1 MMGRRYI
8 FYLLL
13 PAVLFLWLLPDHA
26 VIAAETDAATAKA
39 DPEQSALHEEDK
51 AASPHPVSPFP
62 SMLDGADHSDVPSF
76 GWMFVRTIG
85 ALCLVFVLILGLV
98 FVLKRFAFHHR
109 MPGLKN
115 DAISI
120 LSSTFI
126 APKKSIHMIQVLNRV
141 LIVGVTDAGIS
152 ILSEFHEDELGTIE
166 RQNKRETTK
175 QPFDNVLS
183 TLWGKIK

>member
-1 MMGRRYI
+1 MIRRRTI
-8 FYLLL
+8 TYLLL
-13 PAVLFLWLLPDHA
+13 PALLFLWLLPDNA
-26 VIAAETDAATAKA
+26 AAAAEPDADIAQAG
-39 DPEQSALHEEDK
+39 PEQSARYEEDK
-51 AASPHPVSPFP
+51 TASPDPAAPFP
-62 SMLDGADHSDVPSF
+62 SMLDGADHTDVPSF

-85 ALCLVFVLILGLV
+85 ALCLVFILILGLV
-98 FVLKRFAFHHR
+98 FLLKRFAFQQR

-152 ILSEFHEDELGTIE
+152 ILSEFHENELGTIE
-166 RQNKRETTK
+166 NQNKQDTTK